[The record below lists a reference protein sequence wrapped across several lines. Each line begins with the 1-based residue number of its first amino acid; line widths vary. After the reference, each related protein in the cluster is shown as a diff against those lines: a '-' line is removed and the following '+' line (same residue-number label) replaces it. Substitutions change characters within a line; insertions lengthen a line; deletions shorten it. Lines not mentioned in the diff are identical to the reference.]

1 MEQNIYIIERPF
13 RLFLCRAEKMWS
25 ESSKTTPRTRFTQR
39 DFDERDT
46 RLMGEAFRR
55 LMEPLP
61 ADADLVA
68 SSVLAALTVT
78 VYGVGTAVGAV

>member
-46 RLMGEAFRR
+46 RLMGEAFQATDGAIAGGRR
-55 LMEPLP
+55 FSRIL
-61 ADADLVA
+61 
-68 SSVLAALTVT
+68 
-78 VYGVGTAVGAV
+78 GAGRV